1 MQIHKVIKPE
11 FVEKFTC
18 VGPECL
24 ISCCQG
30 WKISID
36 KKTHHAYLNAEQPEI
51 AALAKENLL
60 RMRKGKSNYSMI
72 KLDAQGQCPFID
84 ENKLC
89 LVHRE
94 LGEKALSV
102 TCATYPRSK
111 TRYADETRHLMT
123 LSCPEVARLVLFDEN
138 SMLVHEQDELLAK
151 AKINLIGQR
160 QPVNQIH
167 QVVHLFAWHLLQAP
181 SVNVEENLMALAHF
195 VVYLQRIEFDL
206 YRHFAQAEQY
216 HQQLL
221 NDLATGESLIHRP
234 SATDSVGL
242 KVRALSVL
250 GSLIARN
257 SARDGIIREVHQQM
271 ATYLNVAESPDLQ
284 ALADK
289 FAALDKQWQQLCQD
303 SCLSAPH
310 VLRNLVTYKIY
321 HSHFPGVD
329 YSTAMRQVYR
339 LILDYFYVKHL
350 LSVKSLEEVPD
361 RSTILKIVAS
371 LAEHTLHSSTID
383 RRMDK
388 AIDMINAGDDLSCLL
403 LIG

>member
-11 FVEKFTC
+11 FVEKFAC
-18 VGPECL
+18 VGPECPL
-24 ISCCQG
+24 SCCQG
-30 WKISID
+30 WQIAID

-60 RMRKGKSNYSMI
+60 RVRKGKNNYSMI

-84 ENKLC
+84 ANKLC

-102 TCATYPRSK
+102 TCSTYPRTK
-111 TRYADETRHLMT
+111 MRYADETRHSMT
-123 LSCPEVARLVLFDEN
+123 LSCPEVARLMLFDAD

-160 QPVNQIH
+160 QPVNQIQ

-195 VVYLQRIEFDL
+195 TVYLQRIEFDL
-206 YRHFAQAEQY
+206 HRHFAQAEQY
-216 HQQLL
+216 HHQLL
-221 NDLATGESLIHRP
+221 GDLATGVSLIDR
-234 SATDSVGL
+234 SSGTNSVLL

-250 GSLIARN
+250 GSLIAN
-257 SARDGIIREVHQQM
+257 KTARDGTIGEAHSQF
-271 ATYLNVAESPDLQ
+271 ATWLNVAESTDVQ

-289 FAALDKQWQQLCQD
+289 FATLNTQWQQLCQD

-310 VLRNLVTYKIY
+310 VLRNLLTYKIY
-321 HSHFPGVD
+321 HSHFPGGGFLNGHAPGLP
-329 YSTAMRQVYR
+329 SGAR
-339 LILDYFYVKHL
+339 LFL
-350 LSVKSLEEVPD
+350 P
-361 RSTILKIVAS
+361 
-371 LAEHTLHSSTID
+371 
-383 RRMDK
+383 
-388 AIDMINAGDDLSCLL
+388 
-403 LIG
+403 